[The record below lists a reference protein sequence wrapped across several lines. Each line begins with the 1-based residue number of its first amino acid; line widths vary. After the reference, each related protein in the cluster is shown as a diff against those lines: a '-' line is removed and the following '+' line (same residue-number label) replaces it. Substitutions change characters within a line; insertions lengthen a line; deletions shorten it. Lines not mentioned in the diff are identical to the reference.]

1 VETRDRFSR
10 LLKKSGKQI
19 PRGLKP
25 ARDDKNKSL
34 SGTAEAVPF
43 QIASARGVFQQP
55 AGTGNEAERWLSGKK
70 RDALPD
76 GLSIVRYV
84 TNVVM

>member
-1 VETRDRFSR
+1 MALEPR
-10 LLKKSGKQI
+10 LKREQI

-43 QIASARGVFQQP
+43 QIASARGAFSSLKGVLHPSRIHQ
-55 AGTGNEAERWLSGKK
+55 
-70 RDALPD
+70 D
-76 GLSIVRYV
+76 
-84 TNVVM
+84 